1 MQNPDFYTDLAR
13 ISTTHAAE
21 LAARHDW
28 QITPVH
34 IAGFWQAL
42 LDHPDLP
49 ELWENSPFSFYALV
63 QETTETWLSAEGF
76 QIW

>member
-28 QITPVH
+28 KITPQH
-34 IAGFWQAL
+34 IAGLWQAL
-42 LDHPDLP
+42 LDHHDLP
-49 ELWENSPFSFYALV
+49 DLWENAPDGFAALV
-63 QETTETWLSAEGF
+63 LGTTETWLSAEAF

>member
-28 QITPVH
+28 KITPEH

-63 QETTETWLSAEGF
+63 QEITETWLSAEGF

>member
-28 QITPVH
+28 KITPQH

-63 QETTETWLSAEGF
+63 QEITETWLSTEAF

>member
-1 MQNPDFYTDLAR
+1 MQNLDFYTDLAR

-28 QITPVH
+28 KITPQH

-49 ELWENSPFSFYALV
+49 GFGKIPP
-63 QETTETWLSAEGF
+63 SASTP
-76 QIW
+76 

>member
-1 MQNPDFYTDLAR
+1 MQTPDFYADLAR
-13 ISTTHAAE
+13 ISTAHATE

-28 QITPVH
+28 KITPEH

-63 QETTETWLSAEGF
+63 QEITETWLSAEAF